1 MATQVG
7 RMKNRLHRTALTLFL
22 ALTTGCSMTHG
33 TPDKPANNPHPVKR
47 YEITATSE
55 APGPWD
61 SIEGYIGY
69 DIVKGDNGIVKC
81 VPMDSF
87 LGEQSLTSI
96 GLDIAMTR
104 VNDHT
109 WRGYF
114 YRDALQDEDYY
125 NLGVCHWDVTS
136 VGVSA
141 VAQGIRFNWGIGFE
155 PQQHG
160 GFETSYFKK
169 SSYADRKL
177 VGIGAL
183 DYSDINPEYVK
194 RPNEFFPVTIAV
206 KEIAP

>member
-1 MATQVG
+1 
-7 RMKNRLHRTALTLFL
+7 
-22 ALTTGCSMTHG
+22 MTHG
-33 TPDKPANNPHPVKR
+33 TPEKPARNPHPVKR

-55 APGPWD
+55 APGQWD

-87 LGEQSLTSI
+87 LGVQSLTSI

-125 NLGVCHWDVTS
+125 NLGVCHWDVT
-136 VGVSA
+136 GVSVSA
-141 VAQGIRFNWGIGFE
+141 MAQGVRFAWSDLFDDLLHKG
-155 PQQHG
+155 P
-160 GFETSYFKK
+160 ETRYFKK
-169 SSYADRKL
+169 SVYGDQSFAQYGAPDLDPAD
-177 VGIGAL
+177 
-183 DYSDINPEYVK
+183 PEVLKHPDAYFK
-194 RPNEFFPVTIAV
+194 VTLAV